1 MVEHAF
7 HLKLKPGSL
16 ARYKELHSPVPTSV
30 TEQLKR
36 AGVYDFSIFADA
48 DDIFGIMHFN
58 DKKMFKNAMQED
70 VAPEWTQSVIDICE
84 RREVDSE
91 LNSLRG
97 LERVFRLD

>member
-1 MVEHAF
+1 MPEHAF

-16 ARYKELHSPVPTSV
+16 ARYKELHSPVPASITA
-30 TEQLKR
+30 QLKR

-48 DDIFGIMHFN
+48 EDIFGIMHFK
-58 DKKMFKNAMQED
+58 DKNMFKSAMQED
-70 VAPEWTQSVIDICE
+70 VALEWTQSVIAICE